1 MCNKFELYH
10 FLCEKYP
17 PSNPSDSTCHLINSI
32 EDVEKIYKIYPYESK
47 KLFYFMKNDIHKLF
61 YEKDYVF
68 KFYSYDLEK
77 VLPENSDKI
86 KLSELFYLE
95 SLIKDSPE
103 IINYSLD
110 IDYIELINNKLFN
123 LKNKP
128 KNCIQ
133 YAITAKFI
141 LLLIDN
147 YLNDTNDENFENINK
162 LESIKE
168 KSIKLIEE
176 TIKENRILIKLN
188 YKLDDILDK
197 NIDEIYLNIILY
209 LIQNNKFS
217 YFDDAYEIIK
227 DLDLENISLTQNM
240 YEGISQALDEK
251 NEYLEYYEI
260 ENLGDINESKI
271 NFYYIIIK
279 FILKNTIYIYNIP
292 FLKKNFMKI
301 INYKDIFIL
310 IPQNRLYHKMIYF
323 FSIYSGFNINIITY
337 NKTIQTIPADNTFEI
352 VTPVN
357 ATKNEKELNSDDE
370 IYEEHISKENSNQT
384 LKDNE
389 SEIIDI
395 KNYIYQINNKCAQEI
410 LNNITIILTP
420 DKDNKNCVTYRIKE
434 VIANKNRLK
443 IRFFKNLLN
452 NLDTEDKNTYETY
465 KNYELLLQFIED
477 IKEYISINELNYTPD
492 IKLEFI
498 KENAYNDKYFDDDKY
513 KYIYNITCVSS
524 FVVDLE
530 GMKKKEYKFKDYDV
544 LINGIDEDPN
554 GFVYLIN
561 ELCNEEYKCEKED
574 D

>member
-123 LKNKP
+123 LKNKQT
-128 KNCIQ
+128 NCIQ
-133 YAITAKFI
+133 YAITAKFV

-209 LIQNNKFS
+209 LIFL
-217 YFDDAYEIIK
+217 FIIK
-227 DLDLENISLTQNM
+227 NLT
-240 YEGISQALDEK
+240 
-251 NEYLEYYEI
+251 
-260 ENLGDINESKI
+260 
-271 NFYYIIIK
+271 
-279 FILKNTIYIYNIP
+279 
-292 FLKKNFMKI
+292 
-301 INYKDIFIL
+301 
-310 IPQNRLYHKMIYF
+310 
-323 FSIYSGFNINIITY
+323 
-337 NKTIQTIPADNTFEI
+337 
-352 VTPVN
+352 
-357 ATKNEKELNSDDE
+357 
-370 IYEEHISKENSNQT
+370 
-384 LKDNE
+384 
-389 SEIIDI
+389 
-395 KNYIYQINNKCAQEI
+395 
-410 LNNITIILTP
+410 
-420 DKDNKNCVTYRIKE
+420 
-434 VIANKNRLK
+434 
-443 IRFFKNLLN
+443 
-452 NLDTEDKNTYETY
+452 
-465 KNYELLLQFIED
+465 
-477 IKEYISINELNYTPD
+477 
-492 IKLEFI
+492 
-498 KENAYNDKYFDDDKY
+498 
-513 KYIYNITCVSS
+513 
-524 FVVDLE
+524 
-530 GMKKKEYKFKDYDV
+530 
-544 LINGIDEDPN
+544 
-554 GFVYLIN
+554 
-561 ELCNEEYKCEKED
+561 
-574 D
+574 

>member
-32 EDVEKIYKIYPYESK
+32 EEVEKIYKIYPYESK

-123 LKNKP
+123 LKNK
-128 KNCIQ
+128 Q
-133 YAITAKFI
+133 
-141 LLLIDN
+141 
-147 YLNDTNDENFENINK
+147 
-162 LESIKE
+162 
-168 KSIKLIEE
+168 
-176 TIKENRILIKLN
+176 LN

-260 ENLGDINESKI
+260 ENLGDINENKI
-271 NFYYIIIK
+271 NFYYILIK

-292 FLKKNFMKI
+292 FLKNNFMKI

-420 DKDNKNCVTYRIKE
+420 DKDNKNWVTYKIKE